1 MGCRSFRIAVSAAGV
16 LLSVIILSAACRN
29 AEKISSGI
37 ARSGDAGRSAAR
49 EEVLRRAEQHL
60 TQKRLIVD
68 YYRIHRKLAYPLPV
82 TRIDNPPVPVEDSFS
97 YPWEIWM
104 LWELEERINCLGLA
118 AEWTGAPRFREAA
131 VQDLEALAA
140 WESYNVQRE
149 PHLSVGHAAR
159 IMSLALGGWDWLP
172 SGLKETLEQACRRL
186 VDQHAAWLQGRL
198 ELKSVEQVLAAT
210 PPVTHNIPL
219 IASLGMCMAARSC
232 GHPLRDALEQHCLA
246 LVLAVLDMRGQ
257 ELTEAVS
264 YDGYILDFVADW
276 LASAPEESRRA
287 VLNHPQTFRVLG
299 QAALLSAPGCA
310 WRFAPFNDVEPR
322 EMPFHA
328 DAQAKF
334 LRFQA
339 DSLSA
344 WYMRRFPLE
353 ILRAEGLAAM
363 DALAS
368 QDTGAGYAPSAG
380 AIEALYALVLR
391 TGWEEDDLAVAVSAS
406 NATAGHIQFDS
417 GSLVLGT
424 RGRWLIDDPGYQQY
438 LSGDERDFTLGP
450 GAHNYPVLNGL
461 VQNGHG
467 MKRLLCSQE
476 SDSLCHARLDLTG
489 CYDRSLK
496 LDLVSRDVWLAGK
509 NLVVVADR
517 VKGRELKEIRYT
529 WQGCAEAAWWPRD
542 GAWLL
547 TAAGADLW
555 IQSPGRPLDGGELYR
570 HPGTR
575 GQMSLRRAMEAGD
588 DNCLWWVFNLDK
600 NPASCSLDSNGLR
613 LRVDGWREVF
623 TLKE

>member
-1 MGCRSFRIAVSAAGV
+1 MDCRGFRIAVRAV
-16 LLSVIILSAACRN
+16 VFLLSALILGAACRS
-29 AEKISSGI
+29 AEQKSSGSDK
-37 ARSGDAGRSAAR
+37 SGGGERSAVR
-49 EEVLRRAEQHL
+49 DEVLRRAEKYLAQKHL
-60 TQKRLIVD
+60 TVD

-82 TRIDNPPVPVEDSFS
+82 ARIDNPPVPIEDSFA

-104 LWELEERINCLGLA
+104 LWELEERINCLGQA
-118 AEWTGAPRFREAA
+118 AEWTGEARFREAA
-131 VQDLEALAA
+131 ISDLEALAG

-159 IMSLALGGWDWLP
+159 IMALALDGWDWLP
-172 SGLKETLEQACRRL
+172 PELKESLEQACRRL
-186 VDQHAAWLQGRL
+186 VDRHAAWLQGRL
-198 ELKSVEQVLAAT
+198 ELVSTEQVLAAV
-210 PPVTHNIPL
+210 PSITHNIPV

-232 GHPLRDALEQHCLA
+232 AHPLREALERHCLA
-246 LVLAVLDMRGQ
+246 LVQAELEMRRQ
-257 ELTEAVS
+257 DLTEAVS

-276 LASAPEESRRA
+276 LKDAPEESRRA
-287 VLNHPQTFRVLG
+287 VLDNPQVFRVLQ
-299 QAALLSAPGCA
+299 QAAFLTAPGCA

-334 LRFQA
+334 LRFRE

-344 WYMRRFPLE
+344 WYIRRFPLE
-353 ILRAEGLAAM
+353 LLRADGLAAL
-363 DALAS
+363 DALTI
-368 QDTGAGYAPSAG
+368 QDYGAEYSPSAG

-438 LSGDERDFTLGP
+438 LSGDEREFTLGP
-450 GAHNYPVLNGL
+450 GAHNYPLLNGL
-461 VQNGHG
+461 VQTSRG
-467 MKRLLCSQE
+467 MKRLLCAQE
-476 SDSLCHARLDLTG
+476 GDSLWHARLDLTG
-489 CYDRSLK
+489 CYDKSLK

-509 NLVVVADR
+509 GLVVVADR
-517 VKGRELKEIRYT
+517 IIGRELKEIRYT
-529 WQGCAEAAWWPRD
+529 WQGCAGAAWWPRD

-547 TAAGADLW
+547 ALEGADLW
-555 IQSPGRPLDGGELYR
+555 IQSPGRHMDGSELYR

-575 GQMSLRRAMEAGD
+575 GQMSLRRIIEAGEN
-588 DNCLWWVFNLDK
+588 NCIWWVFNLDK
-600 NPASCSLDSNGLR
+600 APASCSLDGNGLR
-613 LRVDGWREVF
+613 LRVEGCPDIF
-623 TLKE
+623 TVKE